1 MGHNYP
7 NLIILD
13 RKNSARI
20 KPLGEV
26 QYLERNV
33 TVSLSTKIGAGYR
46 SRPAMSEVVGDWED
60 LVQHDKAEN
69 EFYVQ
74 HGLGY

>member
-1 MGHNYP
+1 
-7 NLIILD
+7 
-13 RKNSARI
+13 
-20 KPLGEV
+20 
-26 QYLERNV
+26 
-33 TVSLSTKIGAGYR
+33 
-46 SRPAMSEVVGDWED
+46 MSEVVGDWED